1 MPDFLIIGAQKCG
14 TTSLYHYLVQHPKI
28 IPARQKEVHFFDLN
42 FDRGLEWYT
51 AQFFPESY
59 EDGRLTGEASPYYVF
74 HPLVAKRVYNTF
86 PKIKLILLLR
96 NPIDRAWSHYHHEVR
111 WGFESLSFEEAIASE
126 PERLAGEEEKM
137 RDDPHYYSYNH
148 QHYTYLARGIYA
160 EQIAEWLQY
169 FDRDRMLIL
178 KSEELAT
185 HPDEMMAETCAF
197 LGVETI
203 AVDASTQYNSG
214 EYSQILEKYRQELA
228 AYFHPHNRRLK
239 EEFGI
244 DFYSN

>member
-42 FDRGLEWYT
+42 FDRGLEWYA

-74 HPLVAKRVYNTF
+74 HPLVAKRVYESF

-126 PERLAGEEEKM
+126 PKRLAGEEEKM
-137 RDDPHYYSYNH
+137 REDPSYYSYNH

-169 FDRDRMLIL
+169 FDRDRLLIL
-178 KSEELAT
+178 KSEELST

-197 LGVETI
+197 LGVEAI
-203 AVDASTQYNSG
+203 AVDASTKYNSG
-214 EYSQILEKYRQELA
+214 EYSQIPEKYRQELA
-228 AYFHPHNRRLK
+228 KYFHPHNRRLK
-239 EEFGI
+239 QEFGI
-244 DFYSN
+244 DFYSD